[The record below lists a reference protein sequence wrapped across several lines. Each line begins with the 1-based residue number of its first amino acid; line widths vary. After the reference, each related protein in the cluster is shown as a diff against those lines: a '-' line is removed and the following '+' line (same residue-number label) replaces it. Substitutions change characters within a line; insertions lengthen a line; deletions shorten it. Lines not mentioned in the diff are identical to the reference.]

1 MPYAEGLLY
10 LKFKQDN
17 IQCGLTVTVLFVYDC
32 IQKLNELEAEEELR
46 EKAGEYDSDMSE
58 EDEEMTEIRSMAKK

>member
-1 MPYAEGLLY
+1 MPYAEGLLN
-10 LKFKQDN
+10 LKFKEDN
-17 IQCGLTVTVLFVYDC
+17 EQCGLTVTVLFVSDC
-32 IQKLNELEAEEELR
+32 LQKLNELEAEEELR